1 LREYTYLD
9 AHNVLVADVVA
20 PTLILRLVL
29 DAGPDEDAFI
39 VGGVAATALNIDN
52 PDEVD
57 GSGARTTT
65 SAHSQQ
71 MNKDWAVLV

>member
-1 LREYTYLD
+1 MREYTYPQ
-9 AHNVLVADVVA
+9 AHNVLAADVVA
-20 PTLILRLVL
+20 PTLKLRLVL
-29 DAGPDEDAFI
+29 DAGPDEDALR
-39 VGGVAATALNIDN
+39 VGGVAATALKIDN

-71 MNKDWAVLV
+71 MNKDWAMLV